1 MPERENGEQIKNEN
15 EILKLSNEKLLA
27 NLANLEQQ
35 ELLRKKEEQLNFEL
49 DRAKLEQLQHE
60 QELHQLEITH
70 KNKGN
75 NYMTT
80 NLQSIKP
87 DRPNIITSEINGIKF
102 YRKMDT
108 ESVVNQMIA
117 GKSVIVEEYYS
128 NGLQVLAELKKN
140 LSLRYSD
147 KSFQGQR
154 AYRAAFREASHR
166 LFIKVID
173 NKLSV
178 KKAPDIG

>member
-1 MPERENGEQIKNEN
+1 
-15 EILKLSNEKLLA
+15 
-27 NLANLEQQ
+27 
-35 ELLRKKEEQLNFEL
+35 
-49 DRAKLEQLQHE
+49 
-60 QELHQLEITH
+60 
-70 KNKGN
+70 
-75 NYMTT
+75 MTT

-173 NKLSV
+173 NKRPSKPVFTSTQYCTNPIGTSADLIFDLKVPAGNYDVEVSALGV
-178 KKAPDIG
+178 KTTNLKLMVHI